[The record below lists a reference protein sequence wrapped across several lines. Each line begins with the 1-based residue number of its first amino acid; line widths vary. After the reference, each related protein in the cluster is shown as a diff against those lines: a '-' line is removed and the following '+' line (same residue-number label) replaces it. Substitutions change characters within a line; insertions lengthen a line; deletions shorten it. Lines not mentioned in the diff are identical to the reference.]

1 MRYFSLCGMFVQW
14 GSLIARQV
22 ELLWRSYVIVN
33 REELQYVS
41 VSAVEAYL
49 VINYF
54 PLKKQKRLSPYQK
67 IVLNNIILPI
77 IEMH

>member
-1 MRYFSLCGMFVQW
+1 M
-14 GSLIARQV
+14 
-22 ELLWRSYVIVN
+22 VN

-54 PLKKQKRLSPYQK
+54 PLKKQTPSTLLCYAICKSCSCL
-67 IVLNNIILPI
+67 LPSFALDI
-77 IEMH
+77 HFRRS